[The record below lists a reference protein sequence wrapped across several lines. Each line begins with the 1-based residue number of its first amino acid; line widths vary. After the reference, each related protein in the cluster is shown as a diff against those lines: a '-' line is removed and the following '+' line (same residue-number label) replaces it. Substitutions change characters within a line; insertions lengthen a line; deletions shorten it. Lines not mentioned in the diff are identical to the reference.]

1 MNERTNSV
9 LRIKFQQQESLGEN
23 MHSKMMDLS

>member
-1 MNERTNSV
+1 MNELTNSV
-9 LRIKFQQQESLGEN
+9 LRRKFQQQESLVEN